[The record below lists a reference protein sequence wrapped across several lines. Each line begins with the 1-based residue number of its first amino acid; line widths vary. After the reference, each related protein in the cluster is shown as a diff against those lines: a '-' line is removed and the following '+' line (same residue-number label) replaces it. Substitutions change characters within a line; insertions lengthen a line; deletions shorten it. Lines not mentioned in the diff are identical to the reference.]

1 MSENNASD
9 SQANKADDFK
19 DAAKAEALSAAEK
32 GLEAAQQALAAA
44 ERKLA
49 EVKGSCQEQ
58 SAKDASSA
66 SATEGASSV
75 SSTSSSGGASSGS
88 SASSAGSASE
98 GGFECGPERP
108 FGTQGQGVSS
118 SCQSASAEPNASVAS
133 ESQQQVAGDSQGA
146 SQGAWQANS
155 QGTWQNGA
163 QAQGWSAPNQSQ
175 PFSQGWTAPNQN
187 QQYQPPVSPHYS
199 APYASPKDHVAAG
212 LLAIFLGAFGVHKFY
227 LGYNT
232 QGFIM
237 LAISILAGLFTIGLA
252 VGVIWVIAVVEGILY
267 LTKSQ
272 SEFERVYVY
281 GKREWF

>member
-58 SAKDASSA
+58 SAEDAS

-75 SSTSSSGGASSGS
+75 SSTSSGGASSGS
-88 SASSAGSASE
+88 SASSAE
-98 GGFECGPERP
+98 
-108 FGTQGQGVSS
+108 GVSS
-118 SCQSASAEPNASVAS
+118 TAPAGSGSTAS
-133 ESQQQVAGDSQGA
+133 
-146 SQGAWQANS
+146 SQGAWQKSAQSYTQANS

-163 QAQGWSAPNQSQ
+163 QAQGWSAPNQS
-175 PFSQGWTAPNQN
+175 

>member
-58 SAKDASSA
+58 SAEDASSV

-88 SASSAGSASE
+88 SVSSAE
-98 GGFECGPERP
+98 
-108 FGTQGQGVSS
+108 GVSS
-118 SCQSASAEPNASVAS
+118 TAP
-133 ESQQQVAGDSQGA
+133 AGSGSTTSSQGTWQKSA
-146 SQGAWQANS
+146 QSYTQANS

-175 PFSQGWTAPNQN
+175 SFSQGWTAPNQN

>member
-1 MSENNASD
+1 MSENSASD

-58 SAKDASSA
+58 PAEGASSTA

-88 SASSAGSASE
+88 SAS
-98 GGFECGPERP
+98 F
-108 FGTQGQGVSS
+108 
-118 SCQSASAEPNASVAS
+118 AE
-133 ESQQQVAGDSQGA
+133 
-146 SQGAWQANS
+146 GAWQGSTQSYAQANS

-163 QAQGWSAPNQSQ
+163 QAQGWAAPNQSQ
-175 PFSQGWTAPNQN
+175 PFSQGWTATNQN

>member
-58 SAKDASSA
+58 SAEDASPV
-66 SATEGASSV
+66 SATEDASTV

-88 SASSAGSASE
+88 SASSAE
-98 GGFECGPERP
+98 
-108 FGTQGQGVSS
+108 
-118 SCQSASAEPNASVAS
+118 
-133 ESQQQVAGDSQGA
+133 
-146 SQGAWQANS
+146 GAWQGSTQSYAQANS

-163 QAQGWSAPNQSQ
+163 QAQGWATPNQGQ
-175 PFSQGWTAPNQN
+175 PFSQGWTAANQN

-281 GKREWF
+281 GKHEWF